1 MTKHR
6 LESNS
11 SFGIQYPFV
20 ELIISKR
27 TGKMNKLSEIFHAQY
42 YFIIMKSWSPFPK
55 TRIGNETGKCN

>member
-1 MTKHR
+1 MKKHR

-20 ELIISKR
+20 DLIISNR

-42 YFIIMKSWSPFPK
+42 YYYEILVSVSEDQDWK
-55 TRIGNETGKCN
+55 